1 MGPIIEARYHHLDK
15 MYRYGRRF
23 ALKFALGQDP
33 TFRMLFHV
41 HRTLGQLAR
50 KAEAIMLLYG
60 MPQFQPM
67 LSVENEIAAID
78 FVSKSALSDEHLLYS
93 DGMIRIAVIQ
103 FDSCEND

>member
-1 MGPIIEARYHHLDK
+1 
-15 MYRYGRRF
+15 
-23 ALKFALGQDP
+23 
-33 TFRMLFHV
+33 
-41 HRTLGQLAR
+41 
-50 KAEAIMLLYG
+50 MLLYG

-78 FVSKSALSDEHLLYS
+78 FVSKSALSDEHLLYI